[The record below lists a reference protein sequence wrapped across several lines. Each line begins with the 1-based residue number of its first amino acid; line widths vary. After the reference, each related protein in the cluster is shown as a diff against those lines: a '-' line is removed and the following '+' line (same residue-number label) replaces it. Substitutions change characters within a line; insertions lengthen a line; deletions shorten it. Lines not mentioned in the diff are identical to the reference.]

1 MTTGHDTLIDLLAA
15 DFARAAG
22 ELEHARLVAALKDS
36 TAHRAAVS
44 DCEGAVDAVLDL
56 FLLVRQPPAPRRRGR
71 PSPAVAP
78 GGLTA
83 VISAVT

>member
-1 MTTGHDTLIDLLAA
+1 MTTGHDTLIDLLAV
-15 DFARAAG
+15 DFARAAA

-56 FLLVRQPPAPRRRGR
+56 FLLVRQPTVPVRRGR
-71 PSPAVAP
+71 RSPAVASA
-78 GGLTA
+78 GLTA
-83 VISAVT
+83 VT

>member
-1 MTTGHDTLIDLLAA
+1 MTTGHDTLIDLLAV
-15 DFARAAG
+15 DFARVST
-22 ELEHARLVAALKDS
+22 ELEHARLIAELKDS

-56 FLLVRQPPAPRRRGR
+56 FLLVRQPTIAGRRVR

-78 GGLTA
+78 ARLP
-83 VISAVT
+83 AVT